1 MTSDVKALCDISPSQ
16 LLFSNIQDGIVD
28 SMASGSRTDEDKGKR
43 IEGLF

>member
-28 SMASGSRTDEDKGKR
+28 SMAFDSRTDEDKEKKN
-43 IEGLF
+43 